1 MKVVY
6 GNCKLFD
13 KVNCQNYFSPCI
25 ILTYT
30 GYTTVM
36 PFNKWSL
43 MITAVSV
50 KTLEELKQN
59 WLIQKNISCPA
70 KKSENYRGLA
80 KSRGCQ
86 ENITIDKLAILY

>member
-1 MKVVY
+1 
-6 GNCKLFD
+6 
-13 KVNCQNYFSPCI
+13 
-25 ILTYT
+25 
-30 GYTTVM
+30 
-36 PFNKWSL
+36 

-86 ENITIDKLAILY
+86 KNITIDKLAILY